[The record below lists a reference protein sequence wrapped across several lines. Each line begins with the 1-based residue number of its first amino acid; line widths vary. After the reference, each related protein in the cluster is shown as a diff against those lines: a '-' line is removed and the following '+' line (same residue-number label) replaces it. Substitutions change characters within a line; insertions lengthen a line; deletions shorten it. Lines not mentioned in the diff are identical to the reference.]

1 MISVVNSMGL
11 NGLEAFKIVI
21 ESDVTPGMPSCDIVG
36 LPDISIKESK
46 NRVRSAIKSSGFN
59 FPLAKITVNLA
70 PADVRKTGS
79 MYDLPIFLAILKS
92 SGQIENIPE
101 NSVFIGELSLSGEIY
116 PVNGVLPM
124 TIQALQEG
132 FRNIFVPYQNAK
144 EAAVIE
150 GINIL
155 PVKNVSEIIENIQ
168 LNKTIRPQPHTY
180 VNISK
185 NNDSLDFS
193 QVKGQYNAKRAMEI
207 AAAGGHNILLIG
219 PPGSGKSMMAKRL
232 PSILPEM
239 TFEEIIETTKI
250 YSIAG
255 ILQGDSPLI
264 TQRPFRAPHHTI
276 SRIGL
281 SGGGSIPRPGELSLS
296 HNGVLFLDELS
307 EFPRSVTESL
317 RQPLEEGKI
326 TISRVKTS
334 LTYPCSVM
342 FVAAM
347 NPCPCGYYGHPTRR
361 CSCSQSAVS
370 RYLSKISGPLLDRMD
385 IHVEVPPVNFEHLSS
400 EENLETSYQIRERVN
415 KARLIQQK
423 RYRDKNVSSNAK
435 ITPDNLQKCCQMT
448 EKAKK
453 ILNRAFE
460 TMGLSARGYDKILK
474 ISRTIADLDNSDII
488 EVKHIAEAVQYRS
501 LDRKYWNCTQ

>member
-132 FRNIFVPYQNAK
+132 FRNIFVPYQNAT

-168 LNKTIRPQPHTY
+168 LNKTIRSQPHTY

-501 LDRKYWNCTQ
+501 LDRKYWNCAQ

>member
-11 NGLEAFKIVI
+11 NGIEAFKIVI
-21 ESDVTPGMPSCDIVG
+21 ETDVTPGMPSCDIVG

-101 NSVFIGELSLSGEIY
+101 SSVFIGELSLSGEIY

-132 FRNIFVPYQNAK
+132 FKNIFVPYENAK

-150 GINIL
+150 GIKIF
-155 PVKNVSEIIENIQ
+155 PVKNVLEIIESIQ
-168 LNKTIRPQPHTY
+168 LNKPIKPQPHTY
-180 VNISK
+180 VNTSK
-185 NNDSLDFS
+185 YNNSLDFC
-193 QVKGQYNAKRAMEI
+193 QVKGQYSAKRAMEI

-219 PPGSGKSMMAKRL
+219 PPGSGKSMIAKRL

-276 SRIGL
+276 SRVGL

-296 HNGVLFLDELS
+296 HNGVLFLDEFS
-307 EFPRSVTESL
+307 EFPRSVTETL
-317 RQPLEEGKI
+317 RQPLEEGTI

-342 FVAAM
+342 LVAAM
-347 NPCPCGYYGHPTRR
+347 NPCPCGYYGHPSHR

-370 RYLSKISGPLLDRMD
+370 RYLYRISGPLLDRMD

-400 EENLETSYQIRERVN
+400 EENLETSSQIRERVN

-423 RYRDKNVSSNAK
+423 RYNGKNISSNAK
-435 ITPDNLQKCCQMT
+435 ITPDNLQKCCKMT

-453 ILNRAFE
+453 ILHRAFE

-474 ISRTIADLDNSDII
+474 ISRTIADLDDSDII
-488 EVKHIAEAVQYRS
+488 DVKHIAEAVQYRS
-501 LDRKYWNCTQ
+501 LDRKYWNNAK